1 MAPTKA
7 SGKTPKRD
15 ADRNSARKRAQGTG
29 HRSPIS
35 DEKLRG
41 GDAQK
46 ASRIPIELQQLL
58 IDVFKDCLSNQIGIH
73 LLSLIQEVKQHLF
86 NRDFDKAFGSQK
98 YLGAYAIRWSPSR
111 TLAYLDIFIN
121 LPDLRHS
128 FIRRANLATR
138 RNGNP
143 PTNSSSPDRR
153 SPDAQV
159 DNVGNS
165 IEPDLRASSD
175 NGEACKVV
183 CLGGGAGAE
192 IVALA
197 GYAHHL
203 RSTLGSG
210 KSIDERAST
219 HVDCTADDWNLRNFI
234 LTTVDIADWSLVVHD
249 LYQGVTQPL
258 HLSQFASSAAKAAN
272 KPLVAAEGFSCAFHQ
287 QDLLELGIENLAH
300 ILKDATMVTLMFT
313 LNELYSVSMA
323 KTTNFLLA
331 LTFLLETGTL
341 LLVVDSPGSYS
352 TVAVGSS
359 GATSSG
365 ATGKK
370 YPMQWLLDH
379 TLLEASRI
387 GSSKTASEGG
397 QWEKLLSEDSRWFR
411 VPEGLKY
418 PVTLENMRYQ
428 VHLYRR
434 K

>member
-1 MAPTKA
+1 MAPGNVSSKKA
-7 SGKTPKRD
+7 KKD
-15 ADRNSARKRAQGTG
+15 IDRNSISKRAQGTG

-35 DEKLRG
+35 DEKLHG

-46 ASRIPIELQQLL
+46 ALTIPLELQQLL
-58 IDVFKDCLSNQIGIH
+58 INVFKDSLSNQIGIH
-73 LLSLIQEVKQHLF
+73 LSSLIQEVKQHLF
-86 NRDFDKAFGSQK
+86 NRDFDEAFGSQQ

-111 TLAYLDIFIN
+111 ALAYLDILIN
-121 LPDLRHS
+121 FPDLRHS

-138 RNGNP
+138 SAGTLVEHSGTNTSRP
-143 PTNSSSPDRR
+143 PDSQ
-153 SPDAQV
+153 A
-159 DNVGNS
+159 DNAGIS
-165 IEPDLRASSD
+165 LGPDLQASSD

-203 RSTLGSG
+203 RSSLGSD
-210 KSIDERAST
+210 KYMEERAST
-219 HVDCTADDWNLRNFI
+219 DVDCTADDWNFRKFI
-234 LTTVDIADWSLVVHD
+234 LTTVDIADWSQVVHD
-249 LYQGVTQPL
+249 LYQGVTEPL

-272 KPLVAAEGFSCAFHQ
+272 KPLVAAEDFSCAFHQ
-287 QDLLELGIENLAH
+287 QDLLELDVENLAH
-300 ILKDATMVTLMFT
+300 IVKDATMVTIMFT

-359 GATSSG
+359 GATSPG

-379 TLLEASRI
+379 TLLEASSI

-411 VPEGLKY
+411 VPEGLEY